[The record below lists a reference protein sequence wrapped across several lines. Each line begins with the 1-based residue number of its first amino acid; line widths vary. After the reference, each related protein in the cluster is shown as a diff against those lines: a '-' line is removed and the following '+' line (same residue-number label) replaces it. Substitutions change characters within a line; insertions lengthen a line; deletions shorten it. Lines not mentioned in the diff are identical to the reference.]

1 MISWSF
7 TIKLD
12 HAPDDREFDA
22 LYEAGVSAYGTLG
35 EKCGGVAV
43 LECDVAAE
51 SLLAAIVRVVKDVR
65 AAGGPIPVGV
75 ETELSDFVTLSDI
88 PARLEGR
95 RTTESL
101 RLLAAG
107 KRGPGGFPRP
117 LSDTGNIRIYSWAQ
131 VATWLHDELG
141 EDIPP
146 VSPDLA
152 IADQALRL
160 AAWAEATNHTADLRQ
175 LLAG

>member
-1 MISWSF
+1 MISWLF

-12 HAPDDREFDA
+12 HEPDDAEFDA
-22 LYEAGVSAYGTLG
+22 LYEAGVSSYGTVGGTPG
-35 EKCGGVAV
+35 EGV
-43 LECDVAAE
+43 LECDLEAE
-51 SLLAAIVRVVKDVR
+51 SLMAAIVSVVKDVR
-65 AAGGPIPVGV
+65 AAGGPMPVGV
-75 ETELSDFVTLSDI
+75 ETELTDMVTLSDI
-88 PARLEGR
+88 PARLERR
-95 RTTESL
+95 RTAESL

-107 KRGPGGFPRP
+107 KRGPGGFPPPVAR
-117 LSDTGNIRIYSWAQ
+117 SGHITFYSWAQ

-141 EDIPP
+141 DEIPP

-160 AAWAEATNHTADLRQ
+160 AAWAEATNHADDVRQ